1 MTHRDFDTELQLISL
16 CKFSLGHL
24 EGIGR
29 QAGLGQTHNASNLSL
44 QVTDDDVRFAISHPT
59 GGGGT
64 LGTRTRGMYLEI
76 QECDQFYEGNPMQC
90 NVCHDMTNFG
100 LMCDTSLLSGGD
112 RSDKDSSEED
122 GGEDEEMELSEERCF
137 DDFLGDY
144 VDCPEEENENKEEE
158 NEDGAVNGGDTV
170 LFPLFEIPLMT
181 REIESAL
188 SSSPQGELFRDIW
201 KGLFDNP
208 DTVPLNI
215 GKRSNI
221 LSLFFTSL
229 KE

>member
-1 MTHRDFDTELQLISL
+1 
-16 CKFSLGHL
+16 
-24 EGIGR
+24 
-29 QAGLGQTHNASNLSL
+29 
-44 QVTDDDVRFAISHPT
+44 
-59 GGGGT
+59 
-64 LGTRTRGMYLEI
+64 
-76 QECDQFYEGNPMQC
+76 
-90 NVCHDMTNFG
+90 
-100 LMCDTSLLSGGD
+100 
-112 RSDKDSSEED
+112 
-122 GGEDEEMELSEERCF
+122 MELSEERCF

-144 VDCPEEENENKEEE
+144 VDCPEEESENKEEE

-170 LFPLFEIPLMT
+170 LFSLFEIPLMT

-201 KGLFDNP
+201 KGLFDSP

-221 LSLFFTSL
+221 LSLSFTSL